1 MLKPYSTRNE
11 FLLTL
16 IAGSICA
23 TMHYVLIQ
31 PEHFEESVNVF
42 AVIGLIVMF
51 GEWLVFPARAAQK
64 EGNKLLSI
72 SVAVVWVCL
81 ISAAGNFTSGAF
93 SSASEISPWP
103 ILVGVAFVSPFTF
116 KSLAMSDEK
125 FREHYGYVP
134 EHADPV
140 PVYAMITSLLL
151 SITCLVLLFFGH
163 VSYIIVAVV
172 SAGLLVQQDAQK
184 EFYRHHPM
192 WPQLILIAIYGGIW
206 GYTLRYLNNI

>member
-1 MLKPYSTRNE
+1 MLKPYSARNE

-31 PEHFEESVNVF
+31 PEHLEESVNVF
-42 AVIGLIVMF
+42 ALIGLLAMC
-51 GEWLVFPARAAQK
+51 GKWLVFPARAVQK
-64 EGNKLLSI
+64 EGNKLLSV

-81 ISAAGNFTSGAF
+81 ISAAGIFSSGAF
-93 SSASEISPWP
+93 SSTSEISPWP
-103 ILVGVAFVSPFTF
+103 ILVGLALVSPFTI
-116 KSLAMSDEK
+116 KSLAMSDER
-125 FREHYGYVP
+125 FREYYGYVP

-151 SITCLVLLFFGH
+151 SITCLVLFFFGH
-163 VSYIIVAVV
+163 VSYIIVAVA

-192 WPQLILIAIYGGIW
+192 WPHLILIAIYAGLW
-206 GYTLRYLNNI
+206 GYTLGYLNNI

>member
-1 MLKPYSTRNE
+1 MLKPYSIRNE

-16 IAGSICA
+16 IAGGMCA

-42 AVIGLIVMF
+42 ALIGLLAMC
-51 GEWLVFPARAAQK
+51 GKWLVFPARAAQK
-64 EGNKLLSI
+64 AGSKLLST
-72 SVAVVWVCL
+72 SVAVVWACL
-81 ISAAGNFTSGAF
+81 ISAAGIFSSGAF
-93 SSASEISPWP
+93 ISTSEISPWP
-103 ILVGVAFVSPFTF
+103 ILVGLALVSPFTIN
-116 KSLAMSDEK
+116 SLAMSDER
-125 FREHYGYVP
+125 FREYYGYVP

-163 VSYIIVAVV
+163 VSYIIVAVA
-172 SAGLLVQQDAQK
+172 SAGLLVKQDAQK

>member
-1 MLKPYSTRNE
+1 MLKPYSARNE
-11 FLLTL
+11 FLLTS
-16 IAGSICA
+16 IAGGMCA

-42 AVIGLIVMF
+42 ALIGLLAMC
-51 GEWLVFPARAAQK
+51 GNWLVFPARAAQK

-81 ISAAGNFTSGAF
+81 ISAAGIFSSGGF

-103 ILVGVAFVSPFTF
+103 ILVGVALVSPFTI
-116 KSLAMSDEK
+116 KSWAMSDER
-125 FREHYGYVP
+125 FREYYGYVP

-151 SITCLVLLFFGH
+151 SITCLVLLLFGH
-163 VSYIIVAVV
+163 SSYIIVAVA

-184 EFYRHHPM
+184 EFYRYHPM
-192 WPQLILIAIYGGIW
+192 WPQLILIAIYGGLW